1 MTIRSTTVTAHDTN
15 LPVEI
20 EIRGNVTDSEVEH
33 LVDRLGRVVRPVAQR
48 LMGIEALLTVRH
60 DRDPGAQARARVTL
74 RGKGETI
81 RAEVYTGTIGEAIAN
96 IDARLHKQLEQRTK
110 RARNDPRGREPEAG
124 EWRHGN
130 LRSRPASRFD
140 RPPEE
145 RDIVVRKS
153 PAPTEATVDEARWDR
168 FMLDYDFFLFVDAD
182 TGRDHLLVGGEA
194 DDEDELLD
202 AADAPTMTLE
212 QAEEWLDQT
221 NDDFHFFV
229 DAESGRGAVIYW
241 RYDGHYGLLMPS
253 SAETAPVEHA

>member
-33 LVDRLGRVVRPVAQR
+33 LVDRLGLVVRPVVHR

-60 DRDPGAQARARVTL
+60 DRDPGAQARVRVTL
-74 RGKGETI
+74 RGRGETI

-130 LRSRPASRFD
+130 LRTERASRFE
-140 RPPEE
+140 RPPDE

-153 PAPTEATVDEARWDR
+153 PAPMEATVDEARWDR
-168 FMLDYDFFLFVDAD
+168 FMLDYDFFLFVDAE
-182 TGRDHLLVGGEA
+182 TGRDRLLVAG
-194 DDEDELLD
+194 DDDSDELLD
-202 AADAPTMTLE
+202 AADAPTHTLE
-212 QAEEWLDQT
+212 EAEQWLDQT

-229 DAESGRGAVIYW
+229 DADSQRGAVIYW

-253 SAETAPVEHA
+253 GAESRAVRGEY

>member
-20 EIRGNVTDSEVEH
+20 EIRGNVTDAEVEH

-48 LMGIEALLTVRH
+48 LMGIEVLLTVRH

-74 RGKGETI
+74 RGRGETI
-81 RAEVYTGTIGEAIAN
+81 RAEVYTGTMGEAIAN
-96 IDARLHKQLEQRTK
+96 IDARLHKQLEQRTR

-124 EWRHGN
+124 AWRHGN
-130 LRSRPASRFD
+130 LRSQRASRFE

-168 FMLDYDFFLFVDAD
+168 FMLDYDFFLYVDAD
-182 TGRDHLLVGGEA
+182 TGRDHLLVA
-194 DDEDELLD
+194 DDDDGDVLLD

-221 NDDFHFFV
+221 SADFHFFV

-241 RYDGHYGLLMPS
+241 RYDGHYGLLLPI
-253 SAETAPVEHA
+253 SAEGDQVDVG